1 MCLAL
6 SAFGESS
13 HDLYTD
19 DVLQFHTC
27 DWPVYVQ
34 AMFLVLYAIVFFN
47 REILFYCSYTQ
58 LLKQEIHYMVMTIY
72 IHLHY
77 NSFVSKLLVYG
88 FIFYFRPAYKY
99 LHHMCLCCN
108 C

>member
-13 HDLYTD
+13 HL
-19 DVLQFHTC
+19 HTC
-27 DWPVYVQ
+27 DWTVYVQ

-58 LLKQEIHYMVMTIY
+58 ARYMYT
-72 IHLHY
+72 L
-77 NSFVSKLLVYG
+77 YG
-88 FIFYFRPAYKY
+88 DVIFYFRPAYKY
-99 LHHMCLCCN
+99 LHHMCCVATAKM
-108 C
+108 